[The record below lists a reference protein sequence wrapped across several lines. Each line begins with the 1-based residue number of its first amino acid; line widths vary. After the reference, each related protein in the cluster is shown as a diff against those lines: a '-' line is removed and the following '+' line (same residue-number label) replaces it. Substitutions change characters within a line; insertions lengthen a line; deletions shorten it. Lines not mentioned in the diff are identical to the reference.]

1 VKLAIGIVVGLIL
14 TIGAASG
21 VGIWLKRS
29 SMGADN
35 GEGTPV
41 RLETIARGTLTE
53 IVTAPG
59 IIEPKTKVSIS
70 ARVAA
75 HIVALPFE
83 VGMPVTKGSATT
95 QPSLLLELDAKDL
108 EAQLTAS
115 KARFAAQKSN
125 IQVARAHIASQKSQI
140 ESARVQL
147 ADAERDLR
155 RQLDLLKPGD
165 VSQAIVDQ
173 AQAKYDQLKA
183 QLDASQSS
191 LLGEEANLNVMEHQ
205 AEAAQAD
212 IARATDDLSYTKIYS
227 PIDGLVTKV
236 NAEVGELVVTGTM
249 NNPGTVIME
258 VADLSK
264 MLFKARVDES
274 AVAAVKVG
282 QKAIVRVP
290 AYKDRE
296 FQGVVT
302 TVALANTEEKD
313 GTKYF
318 KTEILLD
325 TQGLMVLSGLNADAD
340 VETEKHENV
349 LTVPSQAV
357 LGRAVDDLP
366 LGVREKPEVLRD
378 RTQTPVVY
386 RVVDKK
392 AVVTPV
398 KVGASDIQRTAIEA
412 GLNPGDVVI
421 IGPYKVLEGLSNDQK
436 VKDEKATTQPTTKKS

>member
-21 VGIWLKRS
+21 VGIWLKKGS
-29 SMGADN
+29 IGDN
-35 GEGTPV
+35 TEGTPV
-41 RLETIARGTLTE
+41 RMETVARGTLTE
-53 IVTAPG
+53 VVTAPG
-59 IIEPKTKVSIS
+59 IIEPKMKVSIS

-75 HIVALPFE
+75 HIVALPYE
-83 VGMPVTKGSATT
+83 VGDHVTKGSATT
-95 QPSLLLELDAKDL
+95 QPSLLLELDAKEYD
-108 EAQLTAS
+108 AQLNAA
-115 KARFAAQKSN
+115 KARFAAQKAN
-125 IQVARAHIASQKSQI
+125 IEVARARISSQRAQI
-140 ESARVQL
+140 EAARVQL
-147 ADAERDLR
+147 ADAERDLH

-165 VSQAIVDQ
+165 VSQKAVDD
-173 AQAKYDQLKA
+173 AQTKYDQLKA
-183 QLDASQSS
+183 ELDSS
-191 LLGEEANLNVMEHQ
+191 TNSLIGEEANLKVMGHQ
-205 AEAAQAD
+205 AEAAQAE

-282 QKAIVRVP
+282 QKATVRVP

-296 FQGVVT
+296 FKGVVS

-325 TQGLMVLSGLNADAD
+325 TQGITVLSGLNADAD
-340 VETEKHENV
+340 VETDKHENV
-349 LTVPSQAV
+349 ITVPSQAV

-366 LGVREKPEVLRD
+366 AGVREKPEVLRD

-386 RVVDKK
+386 RVVDHK

-398 KVGASDIQRTAIEA
+398 KVGPSDIQRTVIEA
-412 GLNPGDVVI
+412 GLNAGDVVI